1 MFFLS
6 YVVPKPIYD
15 HFTSLIG
22 TGLFFLWAFCK
33 LGFSHPGKG
42 YRFCAVLVWNPG
54 ATPCNGL
61 YTEAPPER
69 GTFFRLQERY
79 VRKFE
84 LQAPTTEVWHDSD
97 RASISPSGSIRPVPD
112 PDIQIGGG
120 GWGSS
125 RFWDKRGGPVS
136 KKKFFSALRAS
147 FWSKTKGAPDS
158 PAPSPRYATEDNRR
172 LCSSTKN
179 KEKNVSKP

>member
-1 MFFLS
+1 M
-6 YVVPKPIYD
+6 
-15 HFTSLIG
+15 SLIG

-54 ATPCNGL
+54 STPCNGL

-97 RASISPSGSIRPVPD
+97 RASISPSDSIRPVAD
-112 PDIQIGGG
+112 PDLQMGGG
-120 GWGSS
+120 GGVGSS
-125 RFWDKRGGPVS
+125 RFWDKGGGPVS
-136 KKKFFSALRAS
+136 KKNFSRPFGPLFGLKLR
-147 FWSKTKGAPDS
+147 GHRAP
-158 PAPSPRYATEDNRR
+158 PPPSPRYATEDNRR

-179 KEKNVSKP
+179 EEKNVSKP

>member
-22 TGLFFLWAFCK
+22 TGLFFLWTFCK

-54 ATPCNGL
+54 ATPCDGL
-61 YTEAPPER
+61 YTEAPPKR

-97 RASISPSGSIRPVPD
+97 RASISPSDSIRPVAD
-112 PDIQIGGG
+112 PDLQMGGG
-120 GWGSS
+120 GVGLGHPDSEI
-125 RFWDKRGGPVS
+125 KGGPGL
-136 KKKFFSALRAS
+136 KKKFFS
-147 FWSKTKGAPDS
+147 FWSKTKGGTGLSRPL
-158 PAPSPRYATEDNRR
+158 P
-172 LCSSTKN
+172 
-179 KEKNVSKP
+179 

>member
-1 MFFLS
+1 M
-6 YVVPKPIYD
+6 
-15 HFTSLIG
+15 SLIG

-54 ATPCNGL
+54 ATPCDGL

-97 RASISPSGSIRPVPD
+97 RASISPSNSIRPVAD
-112 PDIQIGGG
+112 PDLQMGGG
-120 GWGSS
+120 GLGHPDSEI
-125 RFWDKRGGPVS
+125 KGVLVS
-136 KKKFFSALRAS
+136 KKNFSRTFGPLFGLKLRGHRTLPPPPLDTPL
-147 FWSKTKGAPDS
+147 KTTGNSA
-158 PAPSPRYATEDNRR
+158 RQRR
-172 LCSSTKN
+172 IKKKMFQNLK
-179 KEKNVSKP
+179 